1 MQKFFVKNLQNKI
14 FVNIQAWVIFEEFL
28 STFNVYS
35 NWYKNLHSKTPNCIA
50 FPVLSIYFLF
60 LALVE
65 RLNIGYN
72 YNMGIPC
79 ENE

>member
-35 NWYKNLHSKTPNCIA
+35 N
-50 FPVLSIYFLF
+50 
-60 LALVE
+60 
-65 RLNIGYN
+65 
-72 YNMGIPC
+72 
-79 ENE
+79 